1 MVIRDIHIV
10 TWDTCNSMYILNK
23 LELSILTLS
32 IITISLIPQVYG
44 YNSLENTE
52 LHGESATISLDIEFG
67 RDTVKQLHTRSI
79 IISHL
84 DNITLTFYGDEIP
97 LSEPELKVTSSGNHF
112 RISSLPEGIIMY
124 GHKDMDVGNYNI
136 NVYVGMDKGLVKF
149 PVSTSAQ
156 LDDDKVIETEPIK
169 EKPQYVPDLKI
180 TSSHDVRTYWKQ
192 DFNID
197 VQAFD
202 GRINSDPKSSD
213 FNGRIDGVDVKVL
226 LSIDDEQ
233 VATLSG
239 VTANNGEWNGGYFF
253 EENISAP
260 GEYVVDVIVSYLG
273 ETVSKSSSM
282 FVIGTTTTKGGS
294 SNQAPNANAGADDN
308 LVHPDTLVLNG
319 LGSGDPNG
327 DTLTY
332 SWSIQSGLGSLS
344 NAGTATPTYT
354 SAGATTAIIVL
365 TVTDTKGESD
375 TDTVEIT
382 VT

>member
-1 MVIRDIHIV
+1 MKLLWIPTLILFFTVII
-10 TWDTCNSMYILNK
+10 
-23 LELSILTLS
+23 
-32 IITISLIPQVYG
+32 IPQVYG
-44 YNSLENTE
+44 YNSLENAE

-67 RDTVKQLHTRSI
+67 KDTVKQLHTRSI
-79 IISHL
+79 IINHL
-84 DNITLTFYGDEIP
+84 DDITLIFYGDEIP

-124 GHKDMDVGNYNI
+124 GHKNMDVGNYNI
-136 NVYVGMDKGLVKF
+136 NVYVGTDKGLVKF
-149 PVSTSAQ
+149 SVSTAVQ
-156 LDDDKVIETEPIK
+156 LDDDKVIETEPIE
-169 EKPQYVPDLKI
+169 EKPQYIPDLKI

-226 LSIDDEQ
+226 LSIDDAQ

-273 ETVSKSSSM
+273 ESVSKSSSM
-282 FVIGTTTTKGGS
+282 FVIGTTTGKGGS
-294 SNQAPNANAGADDN
+294 SNQPPNAIATADNTTPGAS
-308 LVHPDTLVLNG
+308 TLVTLD
-319 LGSGDPNG
+319 GSGSSDPNG
-327 DTLTY
+327 QSITY
-332 SWSIQSGLGSLS
+332 SWIQTSGTNRPLS
-344 NAGTATPTYT
+344 DASVAQPTFT
-354 SAGATTAIIVL
+354 SANTDDIYIFQL

-375 TDTVEIT
+375 TDTVTIT